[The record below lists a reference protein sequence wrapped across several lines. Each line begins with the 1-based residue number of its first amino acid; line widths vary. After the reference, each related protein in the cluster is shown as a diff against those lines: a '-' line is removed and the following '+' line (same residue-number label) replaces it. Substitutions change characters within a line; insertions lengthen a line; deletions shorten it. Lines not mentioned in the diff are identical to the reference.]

1 MEEKVNV
8 ETQTEAQVAVSEPEM
23 DPIEQAKILL
33 AKDQQH
39 RISAFSDEVRKLS
52 EKYRVRLVPVVV
64 VQGTELIASRVDVVA
79 DI

>member
-8 ETQTEAQVAVSEPEM
+8 ETLAEAQVSTTEPEVH
-23 DPIEQAKILL
+23 PIEQARILL

-39 RISAFSDEVRKLS
+39 RIEAFSDEVRNLS

-64 VQGTELIASRVDVVA
+64 VRGTELIASRVDVVA